1 MLTRRG
7 MMAASGL
14 SLLAPAARAQGAWP
28 DRPVRLIVGYPAG
41 GPTDV
46 PARLLQDPLSQ
57 RWGQPIVVE
66 NRPGASSVLASEFVA
81 KSAPDGYTLM
91 MGASVHAS
99 NPAVYQRLPY
109 DTLRDFAP
117 ICCIYSSPTVVM
129 VAQDAPWRDMRA
141 LFEEMKRSPGMTNAT
156 SGNGASG
163 HFAAAMF
170 SLKHG
175 VEITNVAYRGA
186 APAFQDV
193 MTGRVPMSFGTL
205 SGALTLI
212 RGGKLRVLAIG
223 GPQRV
228 ESVLPGVPTLDELG
242 IGIPDTSPWYGFIG
256 PAGIPAAVI
265 EKISADTAAVVRRPE
280 ISARIVEQGGIVLA
294 EGPAAFAERI
304 RHEMAETAE
313 VARRANIR
321 NE

>member
-7 MMAASGL
+7 LMAGAT
-14 SLLAPAARAQGAWP
+14 LALGAGAAQAQTSWP
-28 DRPVRLIVGYPAG
+28 DRPVRIIVGYPAG
-41 GPTDV
+41 GPTDY
-46 PARLLQDPLSQ
+46 PARLLQDPLAQ
-57 RWGQPIVVE
+57 LWGQPIVIE
-66 NRPGASSVLASEFVA
+66 NRPGASSLLATEFVA
-81 KSAPDGYTLM
+81 KAAPDGATILM
-91 MGASVHAS
+91 AASVHAS

-117 ICCIYSSPTVVM
+117 IVCIYSSPTVLM
-129 VAQDAPWRDMRA
+129 VAQNAPWRTVQDLVAEMR
-141 LFEEMKRSPGMTNAT
+141 RTPGMLNAT

-170 SLKHG
+170 GLRNNID
-175 VEITNVAYRGA
+175 ITNVAYRGA

-212 RGGKLRVLAIG
+212 KGEKLRVLAICA
-223 GPQRV
+223 PQRM
-228 ESVLPGVPTLDELG
+228 ENILPGVPTLDEIGL
-242 IGIPDTSPWYGFIG
+242 GIPDTSPWYGFIG
-256 PAGIPAAVI
+256 PAALPRPIVDRIA
-265 EKISADTAAVVRRPE
+265 ADTQGLLRRPE
-280 ISARIVEQGGIVLA
+280 IAQRITEQGGVLLG
-294 EGPAAFAERI
+294 EGPDKFAERI
-304 RHEMAETAE
+304 RREMAETAE